1 MHFRWRT
8 NPTVIAQYMNDADVP
23 RQAEVTLKPNEVCVV
38 LENGKIVGSVSQLHL
53 QVNPEIG
60 LFSKLFGKTNPVRSF
75 LFAFTGPHSILVQVR
90 GISENGD
97 EINCLVTL
105 KVEVTR
111 ETATRLIIFPAKGT
125 MMVQAKDIA
134 DILSPVI
141 NSTALQHLRRLNA
154 DSMRTV
160 QVNDDV
166 MYAVKTALRGTLNE
180 HGLAYR
186 SGFIT
191 WSSTAAEQQLQHQ
204 HDLERLQFA
213 RDKESEQQG
222 IELDHFVKTEQRKHE
237 VNARMA
243 LVGVQAKEA
252 AEMKLEL
259 ERLKASGEF
268 NVQQWRQQQELHDE
282 QAESSRSNAIKDAET
297 SVELANLEA
306 ERQNALASVQKDAE
320 NDKKNRAMEMFE
332 QVQARKRERMQ
343 IKNEQEQQR
352 LEQHTK
358 ASKST
363 IDVLEKIAAN
373 SDDPMVQMEALK
385 QLAELRKADVTGQK
399 DAYKSDD

>member
-1 MHFRWRT
+1 M
-8 NPTVIAQYMNDADVP
+8 IAQYMNDADVP
-23 RQAEVTLKPNEVCVV
+23 RQTEVTLKPNEICVV
-38 LENGKIVGSVSQLHL
+38 LENGKIVGSVSQQHL

-60 LFSKLFGKTNPVRSF
+60 LFSKLFGKTNPIRSF
-75 LFAFTGPHSILVQVR
+75 MFAFTGPHSVLVQVR
-90 GISENGD
+90 GISEGGD

-105 KVEVTR
+105 KIEVTR
-111 ETATRLIIFPAKGT
+111 ETATRLITFPAKGT

-134 DILSPVI
+134 DLISPVV
-141 NSTALQHLRRLNA
+141 NSTALQHLRALSA

-166 MYAVKTALRGTLNE
+166 MYAVKTALRGTLDE
-180 HGLAYR
+180 HGLSFR

-191 WSSTAAEQQLQHQ
+191 WSSTAAEQQLQNQ

-213 RDKESEQQG
+213 RDRESEQQA
-222 IELDHFVKTEQRKHE
+222 IELDHFIKTEQRKHE

-259 ERLKASGEF
+259 ERLKAAGEF
-268 NVQQWRQQQELHDE
+268 NLQQWRQQQELHDE
-282 QAESSRSNAIKDAET
+282 QDESVRAKAIKDAEMG
-297 SVELANLEA
+297 VELAKLEA
-306 ERQNALASVQKDAE
+306 ERQKALASIDNDAE
-320 NDKKNRAMEMFE
+320 NEKMTRAMEMFE
-332 QVQARKRERMQ
+332 QVQARKRDRMQ
-343 IKNEQEQQR
+343 IKNDQEQQR
-352 LEQHTK
+352 LDQHTK
-358 ASKST
+358 ASQST

-385 QLAELRKADVTGQK
+385 QLAELRKADVAGQK
-399 DAYKSDD
+399 DAYQNDD